1 MSKEKVSEKVQE
13 AIFNQLAQKPGNSEC
28 ADCGNRSPTW
38 VSLDFGVFV
47 CIRCSGVH
55 RQIGPHITR
64 VRSTRLD
71 GWQKDNIEIM
81 AAVGNKLANDFY
93 EYKMPSGYR
102 KPNANS
108 SPEECRRFID
118 EKYIRK
124 AFSPPGYKEPVK
136 EFVAARER
144 GEKPNF
150 DFSSNKQ
157 TQETAQ
163 QQEESRG
170 YLRKKSMSLDKLPSD
185 GKGNEVKVTEAQK
198 KIHQPHHN
206 HHEVDLLSADNDLLG
221 GGGSHANN
229 DHNDFGDFKQA
240 ETHSASPVKKINFA
254 GFKKASQEQPQ
265 PQSQTNWAW
274 DMGTTEQSTQQSG
287 NSNNNNAQQNQNQNQ
302 NQNQTQTQQ
311 QQQQKVD
318 VMKLYSQPT
327 VHQNH
332 FMQGMQGMHGMQ
344 NQGMQGMYGMQ
355 QNQGWNQQNAGGWNN
370 QGFGGQM
377 GGMQQNFNQGGF
389 QQHQQQG
396 NFGYNQNMGQMG
408 GFNQGQMGGF
418 NQGQMGGFNQGQM
431 YGNNN
436 GFQQN
441 NGFVQQQAGA
451 NNNRLF

>member
-13 AIFNQLAQKPGNSEC
+13 AIFNQLALKPGNNEC

-71 GWQKDNIEIM
+71 GWQKENIEIM

-102 KPNANS
+102 KPGANS

-136 EFVAARER
+136 EFIAARER

-150 DFSSNKQ
+150 EFSSNKQ
-157 TQETAQ
+157 TQETEQ
-163 QQEESRG
+163 HQEESRG

-221 GGGSHANN
+221 GGGGSHANN

-254 GFKKASQEQPQ
+254 GFKKASQEQAQPQ

-274 DMGTTEQSTQQSG
+274 DMGTADQSTGQQSG
-287 NSNNNNAQQNQNQNQ
+287 NSNNNNAQNTH
-302 NQNQTQTQQ
+302 QNQTQQQ

-318 VMKLYSQPT
+318 VMKLYTQPT

-355 QNQGWNQQNAGGWNN
+355 NQGWNQQNAGGWNN

-377 GGMQQNFNQGGF
+377 GGMQQNFAQGGF
-389 QQHQQQG
+389 HQQQQQG
-396 NFGYNQNMGQMG
+396 NFGGYNQNMGQMGGFGQNMGQMG
-408 GFNQGQMGGF
+408 GFNQGQM
-418 NQGQMGGFNQGQM
+418 
-431 YGNNN
+431 YGNSN
-436 GFQQN
+436 GYQNN

-451 NNNRLF
+451 NNNRFF